1 MVLKD
6 FYKILSEEKT
16 GDAKYN
22 IRILV
27 NANHEVFEGHFPGNP
42 IMPGVCMI
50 QIIKELTESITKSSL
65 MIQTLTNVKFM
76 ALINPETNPE
86 LRLELDITT
95 TEDDLVKV
103 KNTTYFNDTV
113 ALKLSN
119 SGFVSGLIN
128 AINFTL
134 VSVCIINELFV
145 IDSVSSLI
153 I

>member
-6 FYKILSEEKT
+6 FYKVLSEEKT

-119 SGFVSGLIN
+119 TYKKL
-128 AINFTL
+128 
-134 VSVCIINELFV
+134 
-145 IDSVSSLI
+145 
-153 I
+153 

>member
-6 FYKILSEEKT
+6 FYKVLSEEKT

-119 SGFVSGLIN
+119 VYKKL
-128 AINFTL
+128 
-134 VSVCIINELFV
+134 
-145 IDSVSSLI
+145 
-153 I
+153 